1 MMQHATEEVQVVA
14 TENPWKD
21 VRILTNLSHYSVV
34 VCSVRL
40 TLCNSADYL
49 EQSPLFPHVG
59 RLETRLLN
67 AKIFIQ
73 QIDS

>member
-1 MMQHATEEVQVVA
+1 MVISMVQHATEEVQVVA

-34 VCSVRL
+34 LCSVRL

-49 EQSPLFPHVG
+49 E
-59 RLETRLLN
+59 
-67 AKIFIQ
+67 
-73 QIDS
+73 